1 MHADKD
7 LLWGLAAGM
16 QRGQCAKSLCQV
28 QGCYMQQ
35 GGGGRASTPAAH
47 RLFGKL
53 VLSPAHQGLPV

>member
-1 MHADKD
+1 MLIRTCSGAWQQECREGSVPNHYVKSKD
-7 LLWGLAAGM
+7 ATCS
-16 QRGQCAKSLCQV
+16 R
-28 QGCYMQQ
+28 